1 MNATNESEG
10 ESNIAPPDTDTNCI
24 YVCLDGNF
32 LPIRFGVFD
41 KSDASTPA
49 QLTFNNQDPIYYT
62 IQSNAE
68 EEGAEFPITDL
79 QQVQQLTI
87 VQQEEAHADSIKL
100 GEENEELLDFEIIS
114 RAKLYGS
121 SPLAETDIS
130 VSLLNAIAATSSEI
144 SPIQVTARLPQ
155 RTEEAPETL
164 ISVNVLTQNLGKLSK
179 VEFSCKKRQVSS
191 FTVLDGV
198 QTYWGSSEADVVV
211 DDKVQN
217 IPWGKITLSKNSLLI
232 RHPALR
238 YNPDQSPV
246 ERLCLF
252 PSQTKTNPHSLVAG
266 VISYSP
272 NGLFIKNRTL
282 GPVESYIT
290 DFNVSDMNPE
300 QVPRFDKRKNFQVQL
315 VQVQQATV
323 LPNTHLANMPP
334 LVLSNPFRLV
344 YAINPKFSPPRPSPS
359 STGGNNAICVQHTND
374 HIIGQNTTAA
384 AATSPSYTF
393 ASTSNSTHPHANI
406 IEANLPQDTRAR
418 SFKVAKVAK
427 AKPCRKQTNQPTIKK
442 ARLNQSRKRATK
454 VASSS
459 CNSEFSNVSVLNGL
473 ETQTR
478 TVNMDS
484 ATVLYNSNSYD
495 PSSTVIRGSPVMNN
509 SGTFPQQ
516 YLLMPQSS
524 LSVSEGSVQ
533 QQQTTAGAGPY
544 NSNHLIRE
552 RFIEGHE
559 AVCHNCG
566 TRSRDLHF
574 CDYCRFK
581 MSPDAKLVALGPN
594 SKPNIAESTVKKVTN
609 SPAIQKRKSKKGKR
623 SEECIVLSS
632 DDEDQPKPKVSK
644 SETKL
649 DASSVSNNSTSAVVK
664 KELKINLSQPCSST
678 ASGSNV
684 QRPALHS
691 QEEEEEYAKLINEI
705 QESLNAS
712 SKETVV
718 KVECRSVRV
727 GDYKCSMPSTTGAI
741 VYQVIFSQKGIVF
754 TLPHAQAKHKMV
766 TCVVP
771 MDTILMVEAHFKKNL
786 PVLFMATG
794 LKLASSLRKSLGLSE
809 DSKDLGYHYGP
820 QDGDRCQ
827 KRIVFLFT
835 TITEQAVGI
844 IVKIFGRTLSEID
857 NPKAN
862 QILCDIT
869 RDPQNTSSNRVV
881 SSGKSKLHEQ
891 LSSTSVSTAENTV
904 VLASSQVD
912 CSENKT
918 LLSYQGISVLQMDV
932 LCLADEQFLNDSIL
946 DFWLRYIEHELL
958 SPEDRARTYIFS
970 TFFYKRLT
978 TRPKKRPNSAI
989 EEDPTLSA
997 SEKRHSRVKR
1007 WTKNVDIFEKD
1018 FLIIPINE
1026 SLHWFLAVICFPGLL
1041 GVHDLI
1047 TGEPLPN
1054 YNQKRKRAKV
1064 KTEDKAPESEP
1075 PSNGCSNNG
1084 NKESSSEVLTED
1096 IPGQDRT
1103 EISRAVRVKKPCIIV
1118 FDSLAVEAR
1127 GRVYSTLREYL
1138 RMEYKTRKLQ
1148 DRDFTKTSMPGNMP
1162 KVPQQPN
1169 HCDCGIYTLVYV
1181 ECFFKRPLSTFDIS
1195 TDKATIWPDDDNMK
1209 RLCSTKRESI
1219 YTSIQELVKSTNPD
1233 AIDWIPRLTFTLPPI
1248 SKIVKS
1254 HQDLE
1259 TGSATIES
1267 VQLSKENSINIK
1279 KEEEDTAQQF
1289 DAPPIFETTH
1299 HHANL
1304 QPSTVESA
1312 RASPADNDHD
1322 HDYFGVPPNK

>member
-544 NSNHLIRE
+544 NSNHLIVSSMQNPTTMLYSPERNFQAYSTNIQQQAGYSSLGPGSVSPLNSNTTQILGTTCNLVGNVANITGNMIVRSLNSNSQNASYAISSTNSFQGNSSHIPAPSSTTSVRQPMFTKIQVNNIHKNGSQMQLGPSAFISATPQRHQVATSPGVDHPAMSIIKTQFIASQTQPPCSSTQTAPIGLQSLVLVSPEKKTDQTVETKPTPCEKFSRE

-1084 NKESSSEVLTED
+1084 NK
-1096 IPGQDRT
+1096 
-1103 EISRAVRVKKPCIIV
+1103 
-1118 FDSLAVEAR
+1118 
-1127 GRVYSTLREYL
+1127 
-1138 RMEYKTRKLQ
+1138 
-1148 DRDFTKTSMPGNMP
+1148 
-1162 KVPQQPN
+1162 
-1169 HCDCGIYTLVYV
+1169 GI
-1181 ECFFKRPLSTFDIS
+1181 
-1195 TDKATIWPDDDNMK
+1195 
-1209 RLCSTKRESI
+1209 
-1219 YTSIQELVKSTNPD
+1219 
-1233 AIDWIPRLTFTLPPI
+1233 
-1248 SKIVKS
+1248 
-1254 HQDLE
+1254 
-1259 TGSATIES
+1259 
-1267 VQLSKENSINIK
+1267 
-1279 KEEEDTAQQF
+1279 
-1289 DAPPIFETTH
+1289 
-1299 HHANL
+1299 
-1304 QPSTVESA
+1304 
-1312 RASPADNDHD
+1312 
-1322 HDYFGVPPNK
+1322 